1 MRGLPGFA
9 GQCDR
14 VTRGR
19 NRSRRDVCLTD
30 KNFIFLLLLP
40 PPSLPIAPARSQS
53 WPSTHTS
60 PSPLQR
66 DVGWLDLARPGGM
79 AGRTQGGTQ
88 QMGGPVGCVARTG
101 HGIFRGPFSLIPL
114 SLTPT
119 NALEPHTTPTA
130 CVATAMTT
138 SQGPPWLSDPHDDM
152 KSSTPAYDEAEC
164 QTTWQRAQEG
174 LMTTCPAQ
182 SRQVGPNDNA

>member
-1 MRGLPGFA
+1 MYIRLVMQLHLPSPTTTTFTA
-9 GQCDR
+9 HR
-14 VTRGR
+14 P
-19 NRSRRDVCLTD
+19 S
-30 KNFIFLLLLP
+30 
-40 PPSLPIAPARSQS
+40 SLPIVAIHPHKPLPSPEGCGLARSCSTGGYGGKNTRGDPANGRPS
-53 WPSTHTS
+53 W
-60 PSPLQR
+60 
-66 DVGWLDLARPGGM
+66 
-79 AGRTQGGTQ
+79 
-88 QMGGPVGCVARTG
+88 CVARTG

-138 SQGPPWLSDPHDDM
+138 SQGPPWLSDPHDDT

>member
-1 MRGLPGFA
+1 MIESRAAAQYP
-9 GQCDR
+9 
-14 VTRGR
+14 R
-19 NRSRRDVCLTD
+19 NRG
-30 KNFIFLLLLP
+30 FLLLP
-40 PPSLPIAPARSQS
+40 PSSPIVPARSQLR
-53 WPSTHTS
+53 PPTHTR

-66 DVGWLDLARPGGM
+66 DVGWLDVTRLGGM

-88 QMGGPVGCVARTG
+88 QVGGPVGVSQEQATT
-101 HGIFRGPFSLIPL
+101 HGPFSLIPL

-119 NALEPHTTPTA
+119 NALEPHTTPTP
-130 CVATAMTT
+130 CVATATMT
-138 SQGPPWLSDPHDDM
+138 SQGPPWLSDTHDDT